1 MAAHKAEGI
10 ILKKY
15 LLRETSYIIIAFTKE
30 FGKIKGVIK
39 GVRAPYPQ
47 FAGNFE
53 IFTQCRLL
61 FYKKKKNA
69 MDLITQCEALDF
81 FLPIRKD
88 IERLTY
94 ANYFIELVN
103 TVTTEYDI
111 NEELYRVLTES
122 LKMLASKT
130 SAKRA
135 ARIFEL
141 KLLNV
146 LGFSPQMEECALC
159 GYAGTGLNLFSIKNG
174 GVLCKSCGKVSG
186 GFMSLSNGTVNFIKK
201 IQQNDFDKIAQIKV
215 SKEVGM
221 ETETV
226 LKKFLN
232 YYINYPIKSLK
243 FLEHIEKMKTKYT
256 PFVS

>member
-1 MAAHKAEGI
+1 MAVQKAEGI

-15 LLRETSYIIIAFTKE
+15 FLRETSYIIVAFTKE

-39 GVRAPYPQ
+39 GIRAPYPQ

-61 FYKKKKNA
+61 FYKKKKKA
-69 MDLITQCEALDF
+69 MDLITQCETLDF

-103 TVTTEYDI
+103 VVTNEYDV
-111 NEELYRVLTES
+111 NEEIYRILTES
-122 LKMLASKT
+122 LKLLASKI
-130 SAKRA
+130 SARRA

-146 LGFSPQMEECALC
+146 LGLNPQMEVCARC
-159 GYAGTGLNLFSIKNG
+159 GYAGDGLNLFSVKNG
-174 GVLCKSCGKVSG
+174 GVLCEKCGKVSG
-186 GFMSLSNGTVNFIKK
+186 AFISLSNGTVNFIKK

-215 SKEVGM
+215 SKEVGR
-221 ETETV
+221 ETEV
-226 LKKFLN
+226 ILKKFLG

-243 FLEHIEKMKTKYT
+243 FLEEIEKIKTRYT
-256 PFVS
+256 SFVS